1 MFIFMSFLSMWYD
14 RVKFSFKTTV
24 LLCTTSYK
32 NFSHFF
38 KPYWTFNYLL
48 ISLDQVIHPMKGKI
62 NVTQKKS
69 YHHDITTVYEF
80 YYIKNY
86 LPLAKQW
93 PSPPLIHDL
102 AVIILNMVT
111 DRVVGDPLPPVG
123 DAPVEWQGV
132 GGAGEHL
139 DVHGR
144 GRFRRSLGAEGLE
157 QPTRLTR
164 HGLVLSQCL
173 QDGLVVNPRLCLK
186 FKYLNL
192 LLDHSDKKWLTQKS
206 SCIEIKMRMC
216 YNYVHKIVL

>member
-1 MFIFMSFLSMWYD
+1 M
-14 RVKFSFKTTV
+14 
-24 LLCTTSYK
+24 
-32 NFSHFF
+32 
-38 KPYWTFNYLL
+38 
-48 ISLDQVIHPMKGKI
+48 LDQVIHWNPMKDKI
-62 NVTQKKS
+62 NVTQNKS

-144 GRFRRSLGAEGLE
+144 RRFRRSLWAEGLE
-157 QPTRLTR
+157 QPTRLTG

-173 QDGLVVNPRLCLK
+173 QDGFIVNPCLC
-186 FKYLNL
+186 FKSNIQICYLIIL
-192 LLDHSDKKWLTQKS
+192 
-206 SCIEIKMRMC
+206 IKNVI
-216 YNYVHKIVL
+216 YTKIFLGKN

>member
-1 MFIFMSFLSMWYD
+1 MWHNN
-14 RVKFSFKTTV
+14 S
-24 LLCTTSYK
+24 
-32 NFSHFF
+32 
-38 KPYWTFNYLL
+38 
-48 ISLDQVIHPMKGKI
+48 I
-62 NVTQKKS
+62 
-69 YHHDITTVYEF
+69 YEF
-80 YYIKNY
+80 YYCKNY

>member
-1 MFIFMSFLSMWYD
+1 
-14 RVKFSFKTTV
+14 
-24 LLCTTSYK
+24 
-32 NFSHFF
+32 
-38 KPYWTFNYLL
+38 
-48 ISLDQVIHPMKGKI
+48 MKEKI
-62 NVTQKKS
+62 NVPQNKS

-144 GRFRRSLGAEGLE
+144 GRFRRSLWAEGLE
-157 QPTRLTR
+157 QPTRLTG

-173 QDGLVVNPRLCLK
+173 QDGFIVNPCLC
-186 FKYLNL
+186 FKSNIQICYSIIL
-192 LLDHSDKKWLTQKS
+192 
-206 SCIEIKMRMC
+206 IKNVI
-216 YNYVHKIVL
+216 YTKIFLRKN